1 LWDASHNIRQIVW
14 NNLAWPNS
22 NEWQMFELKVTRNLL
37 ENIRSQPSEVA
48 NYTSK
53 RSSTFKRSVIGLYVG
68 RVVA

>member
-1 LWDASHNIRQIVW
+1 
-14 NNLAWPNS
+14 
-22 NEWQMFELKVTRNLL
+22 MFELKVTRNLL